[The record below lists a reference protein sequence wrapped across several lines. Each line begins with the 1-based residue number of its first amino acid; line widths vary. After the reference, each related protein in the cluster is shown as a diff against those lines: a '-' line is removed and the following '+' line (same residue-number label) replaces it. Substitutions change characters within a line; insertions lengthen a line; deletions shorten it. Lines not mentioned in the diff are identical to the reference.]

1 MALQKAVGDFY
12 AEGIP
17 GDRASLNTNVYTTFN
32 PLAETNITAGTFVWA
47 GNDGEVTAKHGGSGT
62 PMGFVERVIAYPDHN
77 DTSDGTMVIPAHHAL
92 TVARKGDYYCK
103 VDSAVDVGDQIY
115 AIAASGKATGTSS
128 GNIATGW
135 YAKTAAAAQ
144 NDVIIISNW

>member
-1 MALQKAVGDFY
+1 MSLQNTVNSVY

-32 PLAETNITAGTFVWA
+32 PLAETDITAGTFVWA
-47 GNDGEVTAKHGGSGT
+47 GTDGEVTAKHGGSGT
-62 PMGFVERVIAYPDHN
+62 PMGFVQRTLVYGDHTDN
-77 DTSDGTMVIPAHHAL
+77 RDGTMVIPAHNAL
-92 TVARKGDYYCK
+92 TVARKGDYWCK
-103 VDSAVDVGDQIY
+103 VDSAVDIGDQIY

-135 YAKTAAAAQ
+135 YAKTAAAEAG
-144 NDVIIISNW
+144 DVIIISNW